1 MLTLKTSVAALAV
14 AAGLTLCLAPH
25 TAFADDAP
33 TGSSMGGVASPDS
46 PVGQMEK
53 HLDDIK
59 KADAKLNPPKKVVVP
74 PPAPPAPP
82 PSPGVLDR
90 FFHWIDVTF
99 LGGVEDEAKAQKEH
113 NAAVDK
119 LVEERRKAAEEQK
132 KLEQQKTELHKTAVA
147 PAELKNV
154 ELKTVEAKKIET
166 IEIPAATKPATK
178 IVLPDA
184 PKPAEINLNTVENI
198 KAKINEPVDVPAAT
212 KPVMK
217 IVPTDTP
224 KPAEINLNTVEK
236 LKAMSNE
243 SVDVLTPKSTK
254 KLVPTEVTKVKI
266 STPLRP
272 TETTVSHLEVS
283 RPMVNVHPTI
293 NIPRPTIN
301 IPVVVRR

>member
-1 MLTLKTSVAALAV
+1 MLNLKTSVAVLAV

-25 TAFADDAP
+25 AAFAQDAP
-33 TGSSMGGVASPDS
+33 TGSSMGGFASPDS
-46 PVGQMEK
+46 PVGEMEK

-74 PPAPPAPP
+74 PPTTPPIVPP
-82 PSPGVLDR
+82 PSTGILDGIW
-90 FFHWIDVTF
+90 HWIDVNI

-132 KLEQQKTELHKTAVA
+132 KLEQKTTAVA
-147 PAELKNV
+147 PNSTELKTVELKNV
-154 ELKTVEAKKIET
+154 ETKKVEA
-166 IEIPAATKPATK
+166 IEIPAATKPTTK

-198 KAKINEPVDVPAAT
+198 KAKINEPVDVPT
-212 KPVMK
+212 VIKPTAK
-217 IVPTDTP
+217 LVPTDTP
-224 KPAEINLNTVEK
+224 KPAEINLNAAENV
-236 LKAMSNE
+236 KAKSNE
-243 SVDVLTPKSTK
+243 LVVPSTAK
-254 KLVPTEVTKVKI
+254 PAAKIVSTEVTKVKI

-272 TETTVSHLEVS
+272 AETTVSHLEVS